1 MAFTATNN
9 LKSDP
14 VINLRDWQHAAKLF
28 ADNQFRLAPKLDFQ
42 FHVAFSVNKA
52 ALRNPELVQR
62 YSNEIN
68 MLVKNVTLPK
78 FSVSVDSVNQYNRKK
93 NAQFHINPEDVTI
106 AFHDDNMGLINQLWQ
121 NYYNY
126 YYADPLSAESYA
138 AYTRN
143 ATQNANYI
151 SAPYGLDNGSTTP
164 FFNYITIYQMARH
177 EYVSYKLINP
187 IIASW
192 NHNKLDYSQYGTHDN
207 DMKITYEAV
216 AYGSGQVEEDN
227 PEGFGD
233 THYDHVSSPL
243 EGDLPGG
250 SSFESAL
257 TSAVAGGIIGSALAS
272 INTYQ
277 NGSGP
282 GISTLT
288 GGLLSGAVALASG
301 LVGNIT
307 GGLSNV
313 SFPGSE
319 SNASPTGTTA
329 TSSGI
334 TQESTSEVENT
345 AGTPGLQTFDDG
357 SSIQTFEDGS
367 TLVTDADGNVTSTAA
382 TDSVPSNDFS
392 GNSTSNIQTFDDGSS
407 IQTFDDGSTLVV
419 DSEGNLSS
427 TDSPDYYA
435 SGGGAEDF
443 SLGP

>member
-1 MAFTATNN
+1 MAFTPNSN
-9 LKSDP
+9 IRSHSKL
-14 VINLRDWQHAAKLF
+14 VLRDQQHADHLF
-28 ADNQFRLAPKLDFQ
+28 NSDQFRLAPKHKFL
-42 FHVAFSVNKA
+42 FHVAFSLNPS
-52 ALRNPELVQR
+52 ALINLDLVGSLGQ
-62 YSNEIN
+62 EIN
-68 MLVKNVTLPK
+68 MLVK
-78 FSVSVDSVNQYNRKK
+78 SVDLPSYKVDTVMLNQYNRKK
-93 NAQFHINPEDVTI
+93 VMQTRHTPGEVGIK
-106 AFHDDNMGLINQLWQ
+106 FHDDNMGLINQLWQ